1 MLMEGAILTLRILTT
16 NSGPHFQ
23 KTEISREMK
32 TTKYLQNLSTGIS
45 LVILS
50 VGFSLLGILTF
61 LNRHHDTE
69 SASRYLNNSFCVAGS
84 VVSLV
89 TGAAF
94 LFAASLYWSRYPRIP
109 VAEAPWGSQ

>member
-1 MLMEGAILTLRILTT
+1 MLMEGAILTLRILPT

-94 LFAASLYWSRYPRIP
+94 LFAASLYWSRYSQIR
-109 VAEAPWGSQ
+109 VAEVR